1 MVEMMKDR
9 WNGEV
14 EGLVR
19 RVQTTDW
26 SEVRERWERR
36 IGNVFSKLQETDTAK
51 ELENKIQEDVVGT
64 GEDLKKIAQA
74 PASTRVP
81 RLLELK

>member
-1 MVEMMKDR
+1 MKDR

-64 GEDLKKIAQA
+64 EEDLKKIAQA
-74 PASTRVP
+74 PASARVP